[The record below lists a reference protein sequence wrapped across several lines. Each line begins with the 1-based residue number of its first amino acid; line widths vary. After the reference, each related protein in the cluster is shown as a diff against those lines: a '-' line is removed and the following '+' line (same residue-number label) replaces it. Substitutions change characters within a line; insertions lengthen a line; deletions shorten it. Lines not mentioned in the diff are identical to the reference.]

1 MSVTRLSPQG
11 LVNLRQEEH
20 DDDDDNN
27 DDEEGM
33 CM

>member
-1 MSVTRLSPQG
+1 MSVKRLSPQG

-20 DDDDDNN
+20 DDDDDN
-27 DDEEGM
+27 DEEGI